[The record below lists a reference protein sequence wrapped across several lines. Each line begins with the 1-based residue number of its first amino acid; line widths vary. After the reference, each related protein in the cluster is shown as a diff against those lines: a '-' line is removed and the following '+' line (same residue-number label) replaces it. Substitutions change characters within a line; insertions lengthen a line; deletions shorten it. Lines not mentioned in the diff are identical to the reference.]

1 MNLYIV
7 LIVLGIVQGVSEFLP
22 ISSSGHLVILE
33 QLETFRAVLAET
45 GDINLLINVTLHVA
59 TLIAVVIYMRSEILW
74 MITGFFRGLRERDHW
89 NMETRTIAF
98 ILLASLPAAL
108 VGLLLRDQIEV
119 LFSSSTS
126 AFAMLI
132 LNGII
137 LISTKKIPLR
147 DRQLEET
154 GLVRSIIIGLFQAL
168 AIMPGISRSGMTIA
182 GGLINGL
189 KPADSARFSFL
200 MSVPVIAGAG
210 LLEGSKLLGGS
221 YPEEI
226 YAPLALS
233 MVITTIVA
241 LFSMKLL
248 FELVKRLRLDI
259 FGYYTIGLGILG
271 LTILYITGTL

>member
-1 MNLYIV
+1 MNLFIV
-7 LIVLGIVQGVSEFLP
+7 LIILGIVQGVSEFLP

-33 QLETFRAVLAET
+33 QMESFRIILAET
-45 GDINLLINVTLHVA
+45 GDINLLINVSLHVA
-59 TLIAVVIYMRSEILW
+59 TLIAVIIFMKSDIFW
-74 MITGFFRGLRERDHW
+74 MITGFFRGLKEKDPW
-89 NMETRTIAF
+89 NPETRTIAF
-98 ILLASLPAAL
+98 ILVASIPAVI
-108 VGLLLRDQIEV
+108 VGLLLREQIENV
-119 LFSSSTS
+119 FSSMTA

-132 LNGII
+132 INGII

-154 GLVRSIIIGLFQAL
+154 GLFRSCVIGLFQAL

-182 GGLINGL
+182 GGLLNGL

-210 LLEGSKLLGGS
+210 MLEGTRLLGGT

-226 YAPLALS
+226 YAPLLFS

-241 LFSMKLL
+241 FFSIKLL
-248 FELVKRLRLDI
+248 FVLVKRLRLDI
-259 FGYYTIGLGILG
+259 FGYYTIALGILG